1 MVSTAQGNVLILG
14 AGLVTSPMVEYL
26 LSIPGVKV
34 TVATRTVSKA
44 EKLIGDHP
52 NGTAQR
58 LLSSDQEALHE
69 VISKSDVVVSLL
81 PAPQHPIVAEHC
93 FQLKKHLVTTSYVSD
108 KMEAFH
114 DQAKAAGLLFLNEC
128 GLDPGIDHM
137 SAMKIIHQVHDE
149 GGKVTGFRSLCG
161 GLPAPEANN
170 NPWGYKFSWSPK
182 GVVRAGSNPGRF
194 MIDKDTM
201 DIPGKELFSSCERID
216 IHAVGEFEC
225 YPNRNSLPYVE
236 KYQIPETRTMFRGT
250 LRNLGHCASWYH
262 LSRLGLLAD
271 EKQYD
276 LKGVSP
282 RAFLAKLIGIEDE
295 EKIEEGICSFL
306 NIHETDP
313 LFSKF
318 RFIEFFSTTP
328 LKLEQGTAADVLTEH
343 LLEHLKYDEGE
354 RDMCVLHHIFD
365 VTRADGS
372 NIVITST
379 LDDYGIP
386 YGHTSMA
393 RTVSLP
399 AAMAVKL
406 LLEERLKMTGV
417 RIPVW
422 PQLYEPIMTELETVN
437 IKFIERE
444 KSLEI
449 SESA

>member
-1 MVSTAQGNVLILG
+1 MVSTTQGNVLILG
-14 AGLVTSPMVEYL
+14 AGLVTAPMVEYL

-52 NGTAQR
+52 DGTAQR

-69 VISKSDVVVSLL
+69 AVGKSDVVVSLL

-182 GVVRAGSNPGRF
+182 GVIRAGSNPGRF

-201 DIPGKELFSSCERID
+201 DIPGKELFTSCERID
-216 IHAVGEFEC
+216 IHRIGEFEC

-236 KYQIPETRTMFRGT
+236 KYQ
-250 LRNLGHCASWYH
+250 
-262 LSRLGLLAD
+262 
-271 EKQYD
+271 
-276 LKGVSP
+276 
-282 RAFLAKLIGIEDE
+282 
-295 EKIEEGICSFL
+295 
-306 NIHETDP
+306 
-313 LFSKF
+313 
-318 RFIEFFSTTP
+318 
-328 LKLEQGTAADVLTEH
+328 
-343 LLEHLKYDEGE
+343 
-354 RDMCVLHHIFD
+354 
-365 VTRADGS
+365 
-372 NIVITST
+372 
-379 LDDYGIP
+379 
-386 YGHTSMA
+386 
-393 RTVSLP
+393 
-399 AAMAVKL
+399 
-406 LLEERLKMTGV
+406 
-417 RIPVW
+417 
-422 PQLYEPIMTELETVN
+422 
-437 IKFIERE
+437 
-444 KSLEI
+444 
-449 SESA
+449 